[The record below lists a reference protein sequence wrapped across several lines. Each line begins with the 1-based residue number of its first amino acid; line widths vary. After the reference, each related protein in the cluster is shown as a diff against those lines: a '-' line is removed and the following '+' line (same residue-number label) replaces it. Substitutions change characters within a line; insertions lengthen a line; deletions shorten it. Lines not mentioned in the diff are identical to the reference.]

1 MLFTNANRM
10 MYSEQPTFLLAR
22 RRTNIIIWANF
33 ENLNSISNSL
43 QETQDFLVLTD
54 SVIICVY
61 SKTTDRHYCDHGN
74 VRRPNSKLQ
83 KCDLVQTLNTL
94 RNPSLQIFASRKAS
108 LVFNKNAFMKYSY
121 ETNNIF
127 CS

>member
-1 MLFTNANRM
+1 
-10 MYSEQPTFLLAR
+10 MYIQELPTD
-22 RRTNIIIWANF
+22 IIVTM
-33 ENLNSISNSL
+33 
-43 QETQDFLVLTD
+43 ET
-54 SVIICVY
+54 SVVPTQSY
-61 SKTTDRHYCDHGN
+61 E
-74 VRRPNSKLQ
+74 

-108 LVFNKNAFMKYSY
+108 LVFNKNAFMKRSY